1 MIPSSGRPIS
11 TFSLRVLAPAIVAGL
26 CVLATSC
33 GVFGGGLTRSATLS
47 SAEEGVYLTMTPR
60 YQAYMS
66 SDINTADF
74 FLSDLPADAFADGAD
89 LSQFSGSLIQI
100 HMFLAPKAGSTPIA
114 FSATSATVRQ
124 VVFAEGQMGMYSGGG
139 FLLPSGTAGGST
151 FGGKIH
157 SASMR
162 LTARTPGFADKLGA
176 SEFSSGLSVPKDVSR
191 AKRMS
196 LLMERAYAQ
205 MPIRNLPKILGQDQ
219 QDARNLLQD
228 ELDADT
234 SESTPDAAIEKP
246 TPTNPGDRPTPP
258 STPPPGPL

>member
-1 MIPSSGRPIS
+1 MPKRGRTNS
-11 TFSLRVLAPAIVAGL
+11 RFLFRGVAPALLAVVALFSG
-26 CVLATSC
+26 SC
-33 GVFGGGLTRSATLS
+33 GIFGGGLTRETTLA
-47 SAEEGVYLTMTPR
+47 SAETGFVLNMTPR

-89 LSQFSGSLIQI
+89 LSRFSGSLIQI
-100 HMFLAPKAGSTPIA
+100 HMFLAPKAGSTPIE

-124 VVFAEGQMGMYSGGG
+124 IVFAQGQMGMYSGGG
-139 FLLPSGTAGGST
+139 FLLPRGTAGDRT
-151 FGGKIH
+151 FGGKIR

-162 LTARTPGFADKLGA
+162 LTARTPGFADKLGPA
-176 SEFSSGLSVPKDVSR
+176 EFASGLSVPKDVSR

-196 LLMERAYAQ
+196 LLVERAYAQ

-219 QDARNLLQD
+219 TDAFNEQA
-228 ELDADT
+228 EHLDADT
-234 SESTPDAAIEKP
+234 SESTPDSKIEKP
-246 TPTNPGDRPTPP
+246 TQANPGNQPTPP

>member
-1 MIPSSGRPIS
+1 
-11 TFSLRVLAPAIVAGL
+11 
-26 CVLATSC
+26 
-33 GVFGGGLTRSATLS
+33 
-47 SAEEGVYLTMTPR
+47 MTPR
-60 YQAYMS
+60 YQAYLS

-89 LSQFSGSLIQI
+89 LSQFTGSLIQI

-139 FLLPSGTAGGST
+139 FLLPSGTAGEST

-162 LTARTPGFADKLGA
+162 LTARTPGFADKLGPA
-176 SEFSSGLSVPKDVSR
+176 EFASGLSVPKDVSR

-196 LLMERAYAQ
+196 LLIERSYAQ
-205 MPIRNLPKILGQDQ
+205 MPIRHLPKILGQDQ
-219 QDARNLLQD
+219 QDARNLIEG

-234 SESTPDAAIEKP
+234 SESTRDSTIEKP
-246 TPTNPGDRPTPP
+246 TPTNPGNQPTPP

>member
-1 MIPSSGRPIS
+1 MLPIGL
-11 TFSLRVLAPAIVAGL
+11 TAVAACFSA
-26 CVLATSC
+26 SC
-33 GVFGGGLTRSATLS
+33 GVFGGGLTREATLA
-47 SAEEGVYLTMTPR
+47 SAETGFVLNMAPR

-74 FLSDLPADAFADGAD
+74 FLSDLPADAFADNAD

-100 HMFLAPKAGSTPIA
+100 HMFLAPKAGSTPIE

-124 VVFAEGQMGMYSGGG
+124 VVFANGQMGMYSGGG
-139 FLLPSGTAGGST
+139 FLLPSGTAGDRT

-162 LTARTPGFADKLGA
+162 MTARTPGFADKLGPA
-176 SEFSSGLSVPKDVSR
+176 EFSSGLSVPKDVSR

-196 LLMERAYAQ
+196 LLVERAYAQ

-219 QDARNLLQD
+219 NEATNEIQDH
-228 ELDADT
+228 LDADT
-234 SESTPDAAIEKP
+234 SESTSDSKIEKP
-246 TPTNPGDRPTPP
+246 TPGNPGNEPTPP